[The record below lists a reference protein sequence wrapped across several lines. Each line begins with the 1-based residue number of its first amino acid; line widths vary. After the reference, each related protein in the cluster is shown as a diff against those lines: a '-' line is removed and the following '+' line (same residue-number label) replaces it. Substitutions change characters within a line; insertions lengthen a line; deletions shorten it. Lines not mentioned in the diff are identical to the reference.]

1 MKRNFQ
7 IAIPLLVLIASGAG
21 LALSAP
27 DLATWSVAMFPT
39 VALQAISFGALTL
52 LPGLALM
59 RLLWPAGTQEDG
71 SRDSIERS
79 AIALA
84 LGLALPPLLLLMCR
98 LLGLTWTRTA
108 SYIYVL
114 AAGIIWA
121 SGLRRASFS
130 RPRWSTALLLLM
142 LSTALFARMYT
153 VRDLPTGLFGDSY
166 HHTMVTQLLVDNGG
180 LFSSW
185 APYAPMTT
193 FTYHYGFHANAAFYH
208 WFTGVPVLQAVVHA
222 GQLLNASAMLAAYAL
237 LSRLARSG
245 SNAPSAVLG
254 LLAAAFTG
262 FVNPHPAFFVN
273 WGRYTQLAGQVMLP
287 GLLLCWVQLI
297 DNATSNNTRSERDRW
312 RTVLLC
318 GLSTAG
324 MMLTHYIV
332 TLFAALMVGVYVLV
346 AVLKNGMWRPAG
358 RTIALCVAAALIALI
373 LAGPWLQN
381 TLTGN
386 LTRNTNSF
394 VSGSAGAA
402 RIASYSALRPIVPDY
417 LNRGVLWLAVA
428 GLGVAIARRAW
439 RVAMLAMW
447 SGLLLLSITPGTLG
461 LPGSGVI
468 DTLTG
473 YIALYVTVT
482 PLAAYGAASIGEW
495 LLTHL
500 KPRQRNDAL
509 LPLSATVACV
519 TLAVWGAGWQRS
531 IVNTAAYQLVAPADM
546 RAMEW
551 IRATTPA
558 EARFLVN
565 AFPAYDGTLIAGSD
579 AGWWLP
585 FLSGRQSSLP
595 PLAYGSERGVSEVPA
610 MRDATINL
618 WIALRGA
625 PLADARP
632 VCIDVTRPDALAL
645 LRAQG
650 ITHVYSGAERSPERE
665 NADYIDTS
673 TLRSSDAFQI
683 VYDKDGV
690 EIFAM
695 R

>member
-1 MKRNFQ
+1 MTRTLQ
-7 IAIPLLVLIASGAG
+7 IIVASAALIAGGAG

-27 DLATWSVAMFPT
+27 DLAAWSIAAIPS
-39 VALQAISFGALTL
+39 VALQAIAFGTLTL
-52 LPGLALM
+52 LPGLALL
-59 RLLWPAGTQEDG
+59 RLLWPGTRDG
-71 SRDSIERS
+71 FSLDSIERS
-79 AIALA
+79 AIALT
-84 LGLALPPLLLLMCR
+84 LGLALPPLLLLLCR

-108 SYIYVL
+108 TYLYVL
-114 AAGIIWA
+114 AAGIVWA
-121 SGLRRASFS
+121 SGLRRASL
-130 RPRWSTALLLLM
+130 RLPRWSSALLLL
-142 LSTALFARMYT
+142 LLFAALLARMYT

-208 WFTGVPVLQAVVHA
+208 WFSGVPVLQAVVHS
-222 GQLLNASAMLAAYAL
+222 GQLLNVSAMLAAYAL
-237 LSRLARSG
+237 ISRLARS
-245 SNAPSAVLG
+245 SPNAPSAVLG

-287 GLLLCWVQLI
+287 GLLLCWALLI
-297 DNATSNNTRSERDRW
+297 DDAISNNTPSARDRW
-312 RTVLLC
+312 RVVLLC
-318 GLSTAG
+318 GLATAG

-332 TLFAALMVGVYVLV
+332 TLFAALMVGAYALV
-346 AVLKNGMWRPAG
+346 AVLKNGNWRPAG
-358 RTIALCVAAALIALI
+358 RALTWCVAAALIALI

-394 VSGSAGAA
+394 VSGAAGAA

-428 GLGVAIARRAW
+428 GLGIAIARRAW
-439 RVAMLAMW
+439 RVALLGAW
-447 SGLLLLSITPGTLG
+447 SGLLIVSITPGTLG

-482 PLAAYGAASIGEW
+482 PLAAYGAASIGDW
-495 LLTHL
+495 LLTRL
-500 KPRQRNDAL
+500 KLGQRQEPL
-509 LPLSATVACV
+509 LAVFTTGACV
-519 TLAVWGAGWQRS
+519 LLALWGVGWQRN

-551 IRATTPA
+551 IRNNTPA
-558 EARFLVN
+558 GARFLVN

-585 FLSGRQSSLP
+585 LLSGRQSSLP

-610 MRDATINL
+610 VRDATINL

-625 PLADARP
+625 PLADGRP
-632 VCIDVTRPDALAL
+632 IRIDVTRPEALSL
-645 LRAQG
+645 LRARG

-673 TLRSSDAFQI
+673 ALRSSGAFQMI
-683 VYDKDGV
+683 YDRDGV
-690 EIFAM
+690 EVFAM